1 MIQHLGVVVGKV
13 RLYECGKCFRCKIHK
28 KRICLVLEVCYFNKI
43 NQCVQS
49 GSSKACG
56 KVVKQE
62 SFPSPHLLQNSAK
75 HPKCQHIK
83 HEVVNPPVHEH
94 MGYNLVG
101 AEVLAPRIVEP
112 EQLYQVYAE
121 TAAKHVG

>member
-1 MIQHLGVVVGKV
+1 M
-13 RLYECGKCFRCKIHK
+13 CA
-28 KRICLVLEVCYFNKI
+28 KRQLQGLW
-43 NQCVQS
+43 Q
-49 GSSKACG
+49 GSKTGIVSLPTPA
-56 KVVKQE
+56 
-62 SFPSPHLLQNSAK
+62 
-75 HPKCQHIK
+75 HIK

-121 TAAKHVG
+121 TAAKHVGQQQHQGIDNNEVKHNWWGGDAKTKLSMWHNGWYGV